1 MINNDNVMINISIKK
16 LRRPSSFFV
25 PSNRKGIKLCVAL
38 LPKNRRIFKESEEQR
53 YLFQSWH

>member
-25 PSNRKGIKLCVAL
+25 PSNRKGIKLFVAL
-38 LPKNRRIFKESEEQR
+38 SV
-53 YLFQSWH
+53 STVT